1 MSSKIDENQSHVFE
15 FSGDAS
21 SEAILQVL
29 KDKFPNA
36 QVKLQ
41 DKKNSDNKQ
50 LTIDVSDDSIE
61 LETTKKMLEDSE
73 RKCQKALGSIQSF
86 HKQQKALFEE
96 FALLRQRYDEQKV
109 AFLDVLWTHCAIHHP
124 DLRQIP
130 DMESEDFIESEDRI
144 GKYEILDLLGEGQ
157 FATVKSCTMS
167 GFNDYE
173 FALKIICKDQ
183 ISTFVSIRRVSNEI
197 GALKKLQSP
206 YIVRITDVF
215 HTNQFLYIVT
225 EKGGSD
231 LFAFFDEHPD
241 GVSEEWGRE
250 ILTYILKAVFFC
262 HQQGICHRDLKP
274 ENILLDFDIETG
286 RCNDLKLCDFG
297 LSTNYGVNSSNVLL
311 KDFCG
316 SPGFFAPEMIT
327 VGSYYGD
334 KVDIW
339 SVGCILLELI
349 LGHQTFCDAW
359 MAAYDYEI
367 LQQKDRFQ
375 EEIATTV
382 SGLPEYLNFSDN
394 LNDFVIKILALVPE
408 KRINAIE
415 TCIHPW
421 LNGSLDKLGQ
431 NLASQMPKLR
441 TGRMDDIPQVT
452 QDGTALSNR
461 ERRMI
466 EEYNQKRNLSNN
478 GNAEGQVQLPPI
490 MPATPSLRQ
499 ARKILK
505 KGDALATQNEVSFER
520 TNSHNEGIA
529 SPTTGDS
536 METSPRAMMRS
547 KVFSVDEND
556 EA

>member
-274 ENILLDFDIETG
+274 ENILLDFDTETG

>member
-286 RCNDLKLCDFG
+286 KCNDLKLFESCPESKFG
-297 LSTNYGVNSSNVLL
+297 
-311 KDFCG
+311 
-316 SPGFFAPEMIT
+316 P
-327 VGSYYGD
+327 
-334 KVDIW
+334 
-339 SVGCILLELI
+339 
-349 LGHQTFCDAW
+349 
-359 MAAYDYEI
+359 
-367 LQQKDRFQ
+367 QK
-375 EEIATTV
+375 
-382 SGLPEYLNFSDN
+382 
-394 LNDFVIKILALVPE
+394 
-408 KRINAIE
+408 
-415 TCIHPW
+415 C
-421 LNGSLDKLGQ
+421 
-431 NLASQMPKLR
+431 
-441 TGRMDDIPQVT
+441 
-452 QDGTALSNR
+452 
-461 ERRMI
+461 
-466 EEYNQKRNLSNN
+466 
-478 GNAEGQVQLPPI
+478 
-490 MPATPSLRQ
+490 
-499 ARKILK
+499 
-505 KGDALATQNEVSFER
+505 
-520 TNSHNEGIA
+520 
-529 SPTTGDS
+529 
-536 METSPRAMMRS
+536 
-547 KVFSVDEND
+547 
-556 EA
+556 